1 MTREDKGQ
9 SPYDARL
16 DQYLAELSAD
26 PVVGGLLSEREQ
38 ESEET
43 VLPALAKFRRK
54 QMVQTIRSAA
64 ALEILRFMPKLRA
77 MLDNDKVSWSTKLKA
92 LQLLLQYG
100 VGEQRSDKIAE
111 ALAERGGVILL
122 PPENP
127 QALPIAGDTSLPLL
141 PAVDSTYTI
150 IEDDDQS

>member
-1 MTREDKGQ
+1 MTEDKGQ
-9 SPYDARL
+9 SPYESRL
-16 DQYLAELSAD
+16 ESYLAELRSD
-26 PVVGGLLSEREQ
+26 PVIGSMLPTEATEEE
-38 ESEET
+38 ESEH
-43 VLPALAKFRRK
+43 PALSKLRRK

-77 MLDNDKVSWSTKLKA
+77 MLDNDKVNWSTKLKA

-111 ALAERGGVILL
+111 ALASRGGVLLL

-127 QALPIAGDTSLPLL
+127 EALPIAGDPSLPVS
-141 PAVDSTYTI
+141 PAVRAITAPI
-150 IEDDDQS
+150 IEDDDD